1 MISPSLEK
9 EWKKGGQHKKKRKRR
24 NTEIM
29 IQRYRMCM
37 RFKKWGKIDH
47 DLGTWSQRDQYSIY
61 GRFCGEGF
69 VSQGRNSCFSSM
81 RPWVIFPVLLAWS
94 WKFALWDLSKLQKCP
109 WSLVHYSE
117 VCTGTTTYICDTQ
130 GTSKLSMQQHNT
142 TQLQVTPDHHH
153 NSKGKVDNDN
163 NKGFI

>member
-61 GRFCGEGF
+61 GRFCGEQGKSGQKF
-69 VSQGRNSCFSSM
+69 LLFKYEALSNIPSVACMVLEICSLGSLQTAEVS
-81 RPWVIFPVLLAWS
+81 VIS
-94 WKFALWDLSKLQKCP
+94 GALQWGVYRHHHLYMWHPGNIKTK
-109 WSLVHYSE
+109 YA
-117 VCTGTTTYICDTQ
+117 TT
-130 GTSKLSMQQHNT
+130 QHNT
-142 TQLQVTPDHHH
+142 TTSNTWSSP
-153 NSKGKVDNDN
+153 
-163 NKGFI
+163 